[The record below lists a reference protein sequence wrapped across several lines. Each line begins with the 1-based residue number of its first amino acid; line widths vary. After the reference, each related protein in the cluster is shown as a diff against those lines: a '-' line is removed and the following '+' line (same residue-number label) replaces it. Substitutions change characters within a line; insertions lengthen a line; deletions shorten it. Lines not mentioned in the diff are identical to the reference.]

1 MIKKLQK
8 KFIIITMQSI
18 LLVLLIIIGAIN
30 AVNIYR
36 MDSKSSQVI
45 NMLSE
50 NEGRFPELDK
60 KRAPHPKPFG
70 FEMNPE
76 TKFETRFFTVKTD
89 AEGKVFQIDTGHIA
103 AVSSSDAENYAD
115 SIISKGRN
123 EGYSGIYKY
132 MVTEKEYGKLIV
144 FLDCRS
150 ELETSMEFLIVS
162 CAIGLLGLIV
172 VLVLVSVF
180 SRRAVKP
187 EIEAMEKQKRFI
199 TDAGHEIKTPLAIIS
214 ANTEALEID
223 IGKNEWT
230 ESIKNQINRL
240 NGLIVSLLS
249 LSKTEESRNIVFND
263 FNLSNAIISVAEEF
277 EIIAENQGKVIIF
290 DIQSEIMLKGNESLI
305 KQLINILMDNAVK
318 YTDISGIIEVS
329 LHMRKNIVLRISN
342 TCSEKPEEDL
352 DKLFDRFYRG
362 DVSRSQ
368 NGGYGIGLSIA
379 KSIAEAHKAHIA
391 AEYENGTMNF
401 LTVFHQQ

>member
-60 KRAPHPKPFG
+60 KRVPHPKPFG

-379 KSIAEAHKAHIA
+379 KSIAEAHKANIA

>member
-115 SIISKGRN
+115 SIIAKGRN

-132 MVTEKEYGKLIV
+132 LVTEKEYGKLIV

-214 ANTEALEID
+214 ANTEALELD

-263 FNLSNAIISVAEEF
+263 FNLSNAIISAAEEF

-290 DIQSEIMLKGNESLI
+290 DVQSEIVLKGNESLI

-318 YTDISGIIEVS
+318 YTDLSGIIEVS
-329 LHMRKNIVLRISN
+329 LHMQKNIILRISN
-342 TCSEKPEEDL
+342 TCSEKPEENL

-379 KSIAEAHKAHIA
+379 KSIAEAHQADIS